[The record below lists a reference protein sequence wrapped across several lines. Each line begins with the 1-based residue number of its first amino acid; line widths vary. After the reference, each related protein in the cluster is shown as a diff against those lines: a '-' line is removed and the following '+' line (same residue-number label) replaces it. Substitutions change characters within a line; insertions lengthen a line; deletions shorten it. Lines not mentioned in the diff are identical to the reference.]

1 MVLGDVL
8 KALAITWRDFMDVSE
23 THVGILEDKIYES
36 PADESRASEI
46 WANCNAWL
54 KVEKL
59 INIHVDVS
67 KELIFRLAELID
79 EDETPRNWLDGT
91 VEEYEKLASLVQE
104 DLVKPTANLSDL
116 MYKSVGIRDS
126 RQSLQLG
133 TSLWRLRYVYVCFVR
148 PSGAL
153 CGVWLIRLKLG
164 AIDFSPSAT
173 VTIIRRFRSWVS
185 SVAS

>member
-1 MVLGDVL
+1 MNMVLGDVL

-23 THVGILEDKIYES
+23 T
-36 PADESRASEI
+36 ASEI

-59 INIHVDVS
+59 INIHLDVS

-79 EDETPRNWLDGT
+79 EDETPQNWLDGT
-91 VEEYEKLASLVQE
+91 VEEYEKLANLVQE

-133 TSLWRLRYVYVCFVR
+133 TSLWRLRYVHACSIR
-148 PSGAL
+148 PSGVA
-153 CGVWLIRLKLG
+153 WSF
-164 AIDFSPSAT
+164 IDST
-173 VTIIRRFRSWVS
+173 
-185 SVAS
+185 